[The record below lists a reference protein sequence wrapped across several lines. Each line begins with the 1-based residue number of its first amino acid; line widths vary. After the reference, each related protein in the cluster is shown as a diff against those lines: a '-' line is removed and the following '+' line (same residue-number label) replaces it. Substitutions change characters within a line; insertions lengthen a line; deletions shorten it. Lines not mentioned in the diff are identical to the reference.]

1 MRTYGRTTD
10 LLGNKTW
17 VQVDTDS
24 AGNDDAVYLT
34 SIAQTLQLN
43 VGESPFF
50 ANSGIPQYQSVMT
63 QVFPDYYV
71 TLIQSEYAQY
81 FLSLTIARLPN
92 TAKPEYTIDARTHN
106 GAYLL
111 DPMPI

>member
-17 VQVDTDS
+17 IQVNTDS
-24 AGNDDAVYLT
+24 KGNDDAVYLT
-34 SIAQTLQLN
+34 ALSQTLQLN

-50 ANSGIPQYQSVMT
+50 ANDGIPQYQSVMT

-71 TLIQSEYAQY
+71 MLIQADYSKY
-81 FLSLTIARLPN
+81 FLSLTIARVQN
-92 TAKPEYTIDARTHN
+92 TEKPEYTIDARTHN
-106 GAYLL
+106 GAILL